1 MLSLAKIINFGG
13 GVKPCL
19 SVAGSTLLVGF
30 LGLTVSPSLA
40 ASIGVNFY
48 GGPFTIPASG
58 SPGIVSAIN
67 WNNIAGTSG
76 TNITLNDD
84 TATAT
89 TAQLT
94 FTAPEVYNSF
104 TAINTPNAAT
114 NTLYRSGLILNNGV
128 AISLSGIPYSSY
140 DLYVFA
146 SADTSATNQLSISNG
161 TTTFYYA
168 SAGQHNSGATAL
180 LKTTSTTSGSP
191 TTGPAQYQLFS
202 GLTGSSVT
210 LTAGGAITHVISNNL
225 FGFQIVNTAQS
236 VPESSMIM
244 GLVFFGGGLF
254 AVSRRKNRN

>member
-1 MLSLAKIINFGG
+1 M
-13 GVKPCL
+13 
-19 SVAGSTLLVGF
+19 
-30 LGLTVSPSLA
+30 TVSPSLA
-40 ASIGVNFY
+40 ASIGVNFS
-48 GGPFTIPASG
+48 GGVNTIAASA

-67 WNNIAGTSG
+67 WNNIAGASG

-94 FTAPEVYNSF
+94 FSAASVYNSF

-114 NTLYRSGLILNNGV
+114 NTLYRSGLIGTNTV
-128 AISLSGIPYSSY
+128 TQVSISLSGIPYSSY

-146 SADTSATNQLSISNG
+146 SADTTATDQLSISNG

-180 LKTTSTTSGSP
+180 LQTTSTTSGSP
-191 TTGPAQYQLFS
+191 TTGPGQYQLFS

-210 LTAGGAITHVISNNL
+210 LTTGGSITHTISNNV
-225 FGFQIVNTAQS
+225 FGFQIVNTAQP

-254 AVSRRKNRN
+254 AVSRRKNQN

>member
-1 MLSLAKIINFGG
+1 M
-13 GVKPCL
+13 
-19 SVAGSTLLVGF
+19 
-30 LGLTVSPSLA
+30 TVSPSLA
-40 ASIGVNFY
+40 ASIGVNFS
-48 GGPFTIPASG
+48 GGVNTIPASA
-58 SPGIVSAIN
+58 SPGIVPAIN

-89 TAQLT
+89 TTQLT
-94 FTAPEVYNSF
+94 FNAASLYNSF
-104 TAINTPNAAT
+104 TVINTPNAAT
-114 NTLYRSGLILNNGV
+114 NTLYKSGLILNDGV

-146 SADTSATNQLSISNG
+146 SADTTATNQLSISNG

-180 LKTTSTTSGSP
+180 LQTTSTTSGSP
-191 TTGPAQYQLFS
+191 TTGRAQYQLFS

-210 LTAGGAITHVISNNL
+210 LTTGGSIPVVISNNI
-225 FGFQIVNTAQS
+225 FGFQIVNTAQP
-236 VPESSMIM
+236 VPEPSMIM

-254 AVSRRKNRN
+254 AVSRRKNQNKTQP

>member
-1 MLSLAKIINFGG
+1 
-13 GVKPCL
+13 V
-19 SVAGSTLLVGF
+19 LVGF

-48 GGPFTIPASG
+48 GGMFTIAPSA
-58 SPGIVSAIN
+58 SPGIVPAIN
-67 WNNIAGTSG
+67 WNNIAGGSG

-89 TAQLT
+89 TTQLT
-94 FTAPEVYNSF
+94 FNSTGAYNGC
-104 TAINTPNAAT
+104 TVINTPNAAT
-114 NTLYRSGLILNNGV
+114 NTLYRSGIYGDNATREV
-128 AISLSGIPYSSY
+128 SISLWGISYSSY

-146 SADTSATNQLSISNG
+146 SADTTVTNQLSISYG

-168 SAGQHNSGATAL
+168 SGGQFNSGATAL
-180 LKTTSTTSGSP
+180 LQTTSTTSGSP
-191 TTGPAQYQLFS
+191 TTGRAQYQLFS

-210 LTAGGAITHVISNNL
+210 LTTGGAITHTISNNI
-225 FGFQIVNTAQS
+225 FGFQIVNTAQP

-254 AVSRRKNRN
+254 AVSRRKNQN

>member
-1 MLSLAKIINFGG
+1 
-13 GVKPCL
+13 
-19 SVAGSTLLVGF
+19 LVGF

-40 ASIGVNFY
+40 ASIGVNFS
-48 GGPFTIPASG
+48 GGVNTIPASG
-58 SPGIVSAIN
+58 SPGIVPAIN
-67 WNNIAGTSG
+67 WNNIAGRSG

-89 TAQLT
+89 TAKLT
-94 FTAPEVYNSF
+94 FNSTTDDNSF
-104 TAINTPNAAT
+104 AVINTPNAAT
-114 NTLYRSGLILNNGV
+114 NTLYRSGIFGDNTTREV
-128 AISLSGIPYSSY
+128 SISLSGIPYSSY

-146 SADTSATNQLSISNG
+146 SPDTTATNQLSISNG

-168 SAGQHNSGATAL
+168 SAGQRNSGATAL

-191 TTGPAQYQLFS
+191 TTGRAQYQLFS

-210 LTAGGAITHVISNNL
+210 LTTGGSINNVIANNV
-225 FGFQIVNTAQS
+225 FGFQIVNTAQP